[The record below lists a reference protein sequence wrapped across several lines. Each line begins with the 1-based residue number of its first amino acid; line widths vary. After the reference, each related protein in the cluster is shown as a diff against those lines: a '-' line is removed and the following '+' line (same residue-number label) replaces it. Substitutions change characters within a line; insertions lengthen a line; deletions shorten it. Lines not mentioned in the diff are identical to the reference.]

1 MNSGRSRTRTRIAC
15 REARSKTRTS
25 NRSCSSE
32 GHDESIARVVPADA
46 DVRPEPRAAE
56 LDRRSRRRQGAG
68 QVERRGRIGKA
79 VGRVEDDAGFDRES
93 GALRIVV
100 VGIEAL
106 AGIRRGVD
114 QDAGPAEREERLRW
128 PRRSDG
134 DAGAGIAID
143 EPVIPDQGGLA
154 GILDPVRVVVAE
166 VLGVGRGEGAM
177 DRRVRPVAQS
187 PRRRDVGRRQRN
199 RCRGIGRL
207 EAGEDQQPGQHDE
220 QRDHQQRARA
230 RAGEAA
236 ARAPGQRTDRPI
248 RAIGERSRPGYQPIE
263 HPLPSRGAGYQRVPA
278 AKAAALDPG

>member
-1 MNSGRSRTRTRIAC
+1 MFGSCRHTPMYDPSRAPLSSTVVPVGGRLP
-15 REARSKTRTS
+15 ARSS
-25 NRSCSSE
+25 
-32 GHDESIARVVPADA
+32 
-46 DVRPEPRAAE
+46 
-56 LDRRSRRRQGAG
+56 GAG
-68 QVERRGRIGKA
+68 ASARA

-100 VGIEAL
+100 VLVEAL
-106 AGIRRGVD
+106 ARIRRRVD

-128 PRRSDG
+128 PDRSNG

-143 EPVIPDQGGLA
+143 QPVIPDQGGLA

-177 DRRVRPVAQS
+177 DRRVRPVAERLVT
-187 PRRRDVGRRQRN
+187 PLLGRRQRN
-199 RCRGIGRL
+199 RCRGIGGL

-248 RAIGERSRPGYQPIE
+248 RAIGERLPPRISADRASTPLSR
-263 HPLPSRGAGYQRVPA
+263 RRVPA
-278 AKAAALDPG
+278 RPAVTAAALDPG